1 MLNRKFKA
9 VACSLALS
17 VGLMSFGS
25 NADAATTKQPVDP
38 FANYMK
44 MYGYA
49 SVEKYRV
56 FDKVMYFQPNG
67 VDGRHSRAMNPKRVN
82 PYVRSQIYNTTVA
95 LLHGKYYT
103 NTAYLPKVDTIPSR
117 AVVSFSPS
125 AAYAMSGST
134 AFSYMFYDEQTTSH
148 NSHITLTVKRLWYT
162 DVNELN
168 GDHAELIYKAK
179 LQNSINALF
188 DKKYEKPIFDFVF
201 SEYLKSAK
209 RQTKDGTTKKKTFGN
224 INVVM
229 VKERVP
235 TFYFS
240 YVRKP

>member
-1 MLNRKFKA
+1 MKLLKSKSLIA
-9 VACSLALS
+9 LSLALGIS
-17 VGLMSFGS
+17 LLPQGV
-25 NADAATTKQPVDP
+25 DAATTTKTKDP
-38 FANYMK
+38 FANYMN
-44 MYGYA
+44 MYNYA

-56 FDKVMYFQPNG
+56 INKVMYFQPNG
-67 VDGRHSRAMNPKRVN
+67 VDGRYSRAMNPKRVN
-82 PYVRSQIYNTTVA
+82 PYVRSQIYDTTVT

-103 NTAYLPKVDTIPSR
+103 STTYMPKIDTIPSR
-117 AVVSFSPS
+117 AIVSFSPS

-134 AFSYMFYDEQTTSH
+134 AFDYMFYDEQTTSYNAH
-148 NSHITLTVKRLWYT
+148 MTLTVRGLWYT

-168 GDHAELIYKAK
+168 GDHAEPVYKAK

-188 DKKYEKPIFDFVF
+188 DNKYEKQIFDFVF

-209 RQTKDGTTKKKTFGN
+209 RQTKDGTVKKKTFGN